1 MSRYWNRRSIL
12 RAGLGAA
19 ALATLPAVARAQAW
33 PAKPVRIVVGFPPG
47 GITDVFARAY
57 GESVSQ
63 ALGQPVIVENKPG
76 AGGLIAGEQVA
87 KSAPDGYTL
96 LFTIQ
101 AAMLQAQ
108 ALYKKLPYDPGKDFT
123 FVSAFGNGHLPLAVH
138 KDLPV
143 RTVGELVAFAKK
155 ERVNFGSF
163 SAGGYGHLVVSQL
176 NKLHGT
182 QMEAIH
188 YKGEAPMWPELVT
201 GRLHAAI
208 GSFGGITPHLKS
220 GAVRPIAV
228 PTLTRSPKL
237 PEVPTY
243 AEQGFR
249 EPVFT
254 MRGWLGLLGPAGM
267 PAEVVDRLSRHLIEA
282 FDAPRVRQVHDTYGV
297 AEKPTTPAE
306 FVRLYR
312 EEGPVWVSMA
322 KDLGISLD

>member
-1 MSRYWNRRSIL
+1 MNPTFDRRRFL
-12 RAGLGAA
+12 NAGIGAA
-19 ALATLPAVARAQAW
+19 TLASLPSAAHAQAW
-33 PAKPVRIVVGFPPG
+33 PSRPIRIVVGFPPG
-47 GITDVFARAY
+47 GITDIFARAY
-57 GESVSQ
+57 GEHVAQ
-63 ALGQPVIVENKPG
+63 ALGQPVIVENMAG
-76 AGGLIAGEQVA
+76 AGGLIAGERVA
-87 KSAPDGYTL
+87 KAAPDGYTL
-96 LFTIQ
+96 VFTIQ
-101 AAMLQAQ
+101 SAMLQAQ

-143 RTVGELVAFAKK
+143 RNMGEFIAFAKK

-163 SAGGYGHLVVSQL
+163 SAGGYAHLVVSQL

-188 YKGEAPMWPELVT
+188 YKGEAPMWPELTT

-208 GSFGGITPHLKS
+208 GSHGGITPHLKAGS
-220 GAVRPIAV
+220 VRVIAV

-267 PAEVVDRLSRHLIEA
+267 PPEIVERLSKALLDG
-282 FDAPRVRQVHDTYGV
+282 FDTPRVKQVHDTYGV
-297 AEKPTTPAE
+297 QEKPTTPAE

-322 KDLGISLD
+322 RELGISLD